1 MRHGLRALVGAAGLA
16 VALLFGGLA
25 APPASAETE
34 VPADWSLIPSGIDRF
49 RLLIVTST
57 TGNAEAVAIADYDTH
72 VQNAVTNNGH
82 ADIQDYSS
90 GFKVLGSTET
100 VNARDHTETRAT
112 DTSAPIYYLDG
123 AKVADDYA
131 GLYDGG
137 WDSDV
142 PHDESGSEIGE
153 AGVYYVDE
161 STHLSGP
168 ERTVTGRRIHLTAYL
183 GFDSVSADLVACRSA
198 QSSRGRASPVC

>member
-25 APPASAETE
+25 APPASAQTE
-34 VPADWSLIPSGIDRF
+34 VPADWSLIPSGIEPGDTF

-57 TGNAEAVAIADYDTH
+57 ERNAESAAIAAYDTH

-82 ADIQDYSS
+82 ANIQSYSS

-112 DTSAPIYYLDG
+112 DTSAPIYYLNG

-131 GLYDGG
+131 GLYDGS

-142 PHDESGSEIGE
+142 PRDESGEEIGE
-153 AGVYYVDE
+153 VDPFIPM
-161 STHLSGP
+161 SQPHRSGP
-168 ERTVTGRRIHLTAYL
+168 EREVTGRR
-183 GFDSVSADLVACRSA
+183 DSKVV
-198 QSSRGRASPVC
+198 